1 MTLPAAASL
10 RRRGVPYVVQPHG
23 MVVESGNPLAR
34 PLDALLTTGDTV
46 EIATADGT
54 VFAKGIVAADAET
67 VESLLGKRSGDL
79 PPDTPAAV
87 VHRDDLVVLP

>member
-1 MTLPAAASL
+1 MALGL
-10 RRRGVPYVVQPHG
+10 
-23 MVVESGNPLAR
+23 
-34 PLDALLTTGDTV
+34 ALLVAGVRAVVGSFTTGDTV